1 MNLEFHNQDVIRP
14 VSDPI
19 KSTGHITILR
29 GSLAPDSAVAK
40 LTGKEGLKFEVRT
53 QPIVFVA
60 RDTENDAGHREMFR
74 YVSEDL
80 LTTEVWLHKAVR
92 EDDFY
97 PVLTEGQIPAG
108 TAVIF
113 RYQGPKGAP
122 GMPEVE

>member
-1 MNLEFHNQDVIRP
+1 
-14 VSDPI
+14 
-19 KSTGHITILR
+19 
-29 GSLAPDSAVAK
+29 
-40 LTGKEGLKFEVRT
+40 
-53 QPIVFVA
+53 
-60 RDTENDAGHREMFR
+60 MFR

-80 LTTEVWLHKAVR
+80 LITEVWLHRAIR

-97 PVLTEGQIPAG
+97 PVLTEGQIAAG